1 MKNIIIAVDF
11 VEDNEILLEKSIEI
25 IKKFQAKIWII
36 HIAAPEPDFV
46 GYAANSKS
54 ERKFIADKL
63 REEHKKV
70 QEISKGFKN
79 FGFDSEALLIS
90 GPTVDTLVEQSKKL
104 NADMIIIGFHK
115 RGFLSAIFGDI
126 TIGVLK
132 KIGIPLLSIPTH

>member
-1 MKNIIIAVDF
+1 MKNIIIAIDF

-25 IKKFQAKIWII
+25 LKKFQAKIWII
-36 HIAAPEPDFV
+36 HIAAPESDFG
-46 GYAANSKS
+46 GYAGTSKS

-63 REEHKKV
+63 REQHRSI
-70 QEISKGFKN
+70 QEISKKIQDK
-79 FGFDSEALLIS
+79 GFDSEALLIS
-90 GPTVDTLVEQSKKL
+90 GPTVETLVEESKKL